1 MADNLKKL
9 PYRKNVAAIVMKG
22 RMYLLLQ
29 RIDWEDIYW
38 KFPQGGVDKG
48 ETDIVAINREL
59 YEELG
64 TNKFKIIRKSKIVN
78 KYDWDPQSVKLAGN
92 RWRGQIQSFFVVEF
106 VGADRE
112 IKLSEEIKNYKWID
126 ENELKKHINHKT
138 MNYFNY
144 YNSILKV
151 LREAY

>member
-1 MADNLKKL
+1 
-9 PYRKNVAAIVMKG
+9 MKG

-112 IKLSEEIKNYKWID
+112 IKLSEEIKNYKWI
-126 ENELKKHINHKT
+126 NN
-138 MNYFNY
+138 NYK
-144 YNSILKV
+144 I
-151 LREAY
+151 